1 MRARVAIVRP
11 AERPCGEL
19 GLCTNHRI
27 LLFNSEP
34 RLLIEC
40 LVEYLLGV
48 HTEVCVSGFELLAR
62 TILPLIGLSHDEDVI
77 ALSEGITVEG
87 DGPHDDLR
95 VVCLSLETRRTIVVP
110 LWEVG
115 EAADFAWDGAALGTE
130 GDSGSVN
137 PNVLSDGHL
146 VYVSPS
152 FGVVSKLVVQAV
164 MFLVGHVDLDYK
176 KGFEK

>member
-1 MRARVAIVRP
+1 MRP
-11 AERPCGEL
+11 AKRPCGEL

-40 LVEYLLGV
+40 LIEYLLGV

-110 LWEVG
+110 LWEIG

-152 FGVVSKLVVQAV
+152 FGVVGKLVVQAV
-164 MFLVGHVDLDYK
+164 MLLVGHVDLDYK